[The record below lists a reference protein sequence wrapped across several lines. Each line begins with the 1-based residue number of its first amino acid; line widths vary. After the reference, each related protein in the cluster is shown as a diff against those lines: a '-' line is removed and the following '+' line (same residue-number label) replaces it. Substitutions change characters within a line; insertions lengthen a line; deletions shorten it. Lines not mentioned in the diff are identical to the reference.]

1 MRNEEMSEQRLAVV
15 TGAAR
20 GIGRAIVLELL
31 KQGRKVAGLDL
42 NAEQLGE
49 LEKVA
54 AEAGYSVI
62 TRRVDI
68 TQTDKLTSVLEE
80 LAEEHGGISI
90 LVNNAGITRDRL
102 MIQMDDDDFD
112 NVIAVNLRAAFVA
125 TRVAARSMVR
135 NKFGRLVHISSVA
148 GVMGQAGSANYAAS
162 KAGLIGMSK
171 SIAREVGKKN
181 VTSNCIAPGFIMTDM
196 TQVLPDAVKDAAKA
210 VIPMKRFGKPEEIAR
225 AVAFLASDD
234 AGYITGQVLCVDGG
248 MAM

>member
-1 MRNEEMSEQRLAVV
+1 MAEQRLAVV

-42 NAEQLGE
+42 NAGQLEE
-49 LEKVA
+49 LVKVCK
-54 AEAGYSVI
+54 EAGYDVI
-62 TRRVDI
+62 TRCVDI
-68 TQTDKLTSVLEE
+68 TQTDKLTQVLEE
-80 LAEEHGGISI
+80 LAEQNGGIGV
-90 LVNNAGITRDRL
+90 LVNNAGITRDKL

-112 NVIAVNLRAAFVA
+112 RVINVNLRAAFVA
-125 TRVAARSMVR
+125 TRVAARSMIR
-135 NKFGRLVHISSVA
+135 NKFGRLIHIASVA
-148 GVMGQAGSANYAAS
+148 GVMGQAGSTNYAAS

-196 TQVLPDAVKDAAKA
+196 TAVLHEQVKEAAMA
-210 VIPMKRFGKPEEIAR
+210 VIPMRKFGAPEDVAR
-225 AVAFLASDD
+225 AVAFLAGDD
-234 AGYITGQVLCVDGG
+234 TGYITGQVLCVDGG